1 MSRRGSSIF
10 TAGGAGGPA
19 AGGQPMAGG
28 IGLVDF
34 DDSDY
39 ESEEEAPQQA
49 PAPKPPVNNGA
60 GAGGP
65 NHRPLVGGFA
75 AAAYEAARAQ
85 HYAEQQKKKAMAAKQ
100 AEAQGSA
107 PRQSGRK

>member
-10 TAGGAGGPA
+10 TAPGGAG
-19 AGGQPMAGG
+19 GGQPMAGG

-39 ESEEEAPQQA
+39 DSEDDSPQQPPPQPQA
-49 PAPKPPVNNGA
+49 VKPPGVGS
-60 GAGGP
+60 GGP

-85 HYAEQQKKKAMAAKQ
+85 HYAEQQKKKAMSAKPNK
-100 AEAQGSA
+100 GA
-107 PRQSGRK
+107 PHSRQPGRN